1 MTSPP
6 LDSLAGDSQVPTAA
20 DVVVIGGGIVGTSA
34 ALSLAEKGLRVALVE
49 KGAIGAEQS
58 SRNWGWC
65 RQQGRDRREIPLI
78 KHSLSEWDRLAER
91 TGQDVGF
98 RRKGVV
104 WVTDDPAQMATWE
117 RWAGEAR
124 RHQIDSHIVSKAE
137 LAEMF
142 PDARADWIGGIAT
155 PSDGRAEPSQ
165 ATPALANAVRA
176 KGGHVLTQCA
186 VRGVETQGG
195 AISHVITEWGSI
207 ATRLVLLAGG
217 AWSNLFLK
225 RHGLDMPQLCVRA
238 SVLRTEPGPAVTQG
252 GLGAPGF
259 SLRRR
264 QDGGYNL
271 ALAGGVTFDLVP
283 DALRYMR
290 PFWSAFRAERGSMR
304 LSFGREFTRALMQRT
319 DWPFDGVSPFEACR
333 ILDPAPDDRVLD
345 QAMAALT
352 QAFPILA
359 GIKVAQRWGGMIDV
373 TPDAVPAIGPV
384 EELPGLY
391 IATGFS
397 GHGFGIGPGAGR
409 LAADLVAGDAP
420 IVDPEPFR
428 FTRFHDGT
436 PLHLDAG

>member
-1 MTSPP
+1 
-6 LDSLAGDSQVPTAA
+6 
-20 DVVVIGGGIVGTSA
+20 
-34 ALSLAEKGLRVALVE
+34 
-49 KGAIGAEQS
+49 
-58 SRNWGWC
+58 
-65 RQQGRDRREIPLI
+65 
-78 KHSLSEWDRLAER
+78 
-91 TGQDVGF
+91 
-98 RRKGVV
+98 
-104 WVTDDPAQMATWE
+104 
-117 RWAGEAR
+117 
-124 RHQIDSHIVSKAE
+124 
-137 LAEMF
+137 
-142 PDARADWIGGIAT
+142 
-155 PSDGRAEPSQ
+155 
-165 ATPALANAVRA
+165 
-176 KGGHVLTQCA
+176 
-186 VRGVETQGG
+186 
-195 AISHVITEWGSI
+195 
-207 ATRLVLLAGG
+207 
-217 AWSNLFLK
+217 
-225 RHGLDMPQLCVRA
+225 
-238 SVLRTEPGPAVTQG
+238 
-252 GLGAPGF
+252 
-259 SLRRR
+259 
-264 QDGGYNL
+264 
-271 ALAGGVTFDLVP
+271 
-283 DALRYMR
+283 
-290 PFWSAFRAERGSMR
+290 MR